1 MVQLDNTDNDDDAQ
15 TPVKKQHKK
24 GSLDLLW
31 NLNNA
36 KKSGQAVE
44 AASRI
49 LTHVSRNPAEVS
61 YTLKRLLRGLAST
74 SPLTRQ
80 NSFVCMAELLRQQG
94 DNLPGPPEVLAELR
108 ETLKVVGGSKS
119 EEGNLLLGQLLACI
133 ALLRSGRLDAAAAAL
148 RAQVLDLV
156 LANGA
161 KRNYLQFL
169 AVSAVVDYYL
179 EEDAEQ
185 VLEKAAKSLPLKLSE
200 ANLDSLYLI
209 LAFFS
214 KKKDCLTEAFCKS
227 TFGVKSLVKKSSLEN
242 LAKGV
247 LGSCLPYA
255 AVEKHPVIRSVVTVM
270 EKLGATAKFWVYVAQ
285 EMTGTAHKGLIA
297 MLVLRYLEL
306 IGTGTSFVTP
316 SNQYPDLN

>member
-1 MVQLDNTDNDDDAQ
+1 
-15 TPVKKQHKK
+15 
-24 GSLDLLW
+24 
-31 NLNNA
+31 
-36 KKSGQAVE
+36 
-44 AASRI
+44 
-49 LTHVSRNPAEVS
+49 
-61 YTLKRLLRGLAST
+61 
-74 SPLTRQ
+74 
-80 NSFVCMAELLRQQG
+80 
-94 DNLPGPPEVLAELR
+94 
-108 ETLKVVGGSKS
+108 
-119 EEGNLLLGQLLACI
+119 
-133 ALLRSGRLDAAAAAL
+133 
-148 RAQVLDLV
+148 
-156 LANGA
+156 
-161 KRNYLQFL
+161 
-169 AVSAVVDYYL
+169 L

-200 ANLDSLYLI
+200 ANLDSMYLI

-214 KKKDCLTEAFCKS
+214 KKKDSLTEAFCKS

-255 AVEKHPVIRSVVTVM
+255 AVEKHPVIRSLVTVM

-306 IGTGTSFVTP
+306 IGTSFVTP